1 LSLNLDGSEDHE
13 LKIKGLP
20 DIKVGDYTQRE
31 PERED
36 GLGSLLPI
44 DVEAIAAA
52 KVTLAAALPNV
63 AMGEDEDRHEEVLTL
78 G

>member
-1 LSLNLDGSEDHE
+1 
-13 LKIKGLP
+13 LKGAKR
-20 DIKVGDYTQRE
+20 K
-31 PERED
+31 D

-52 KVTLAAALPNV
+52 KATLAAQVEVRRVKVAAGLPNV
-63 AMGEDEDRHEEVLTL
+63 AMGEDKDEHEEVLTL